1 MDPHGRARYYFDGNH
16 IYIIYIVYIG
26 RLKSY
31 SNGISSVKD
40 ISDVL
45 NTLSKAT
52 VEPLLWHRAPQIN
65 RLKNNNRYVK
75 ATVYGHTPK

>member
-16 IYIIYIVYIG
+16 IYIVYIG